1 MYGIAIMADDLVFPD
16 KFTFYI
22 STYNNDTGLIPLDSI
37 CGFRQELYYSKQL
50 IYDFDTNIFF
60 CNDTIN
66 HSNFIP
72 CNFYLF
78 DQRVS
83 IPETFYMGSI
93 WYGENNHF
101 FDGYRAYV
109 WTTSPHSCLSWVL
122 ELETGRLLHTPDI
135 CDIFPVFQLPC
146 VTPRKPQTET
156 HRAGHARISWH
167 PGDTALYQLVFRSPN
182 GTVVLETDTLADT
195 SFVLTDSLI
204 ADTSLL
210 REGWCSVSLR
220 KACNYMDSPYH
231 TIVWSDWSEPK
242 RFYYTPYRDINGIS
256 TPVVEPPY
264 FTLAPNPAAGDVTVT
279 FGDPLPEGCTLDLF
293 GPDGRLLSSQ
303 PLPAAITTFQFTAGQ
318 LPTGLY
324 LLRLSTPVTSTSRKL
339 SIVR

>member
-1 MYGIAIMADDLVFPD
+1 
-16 KFTFYI
+16 
-22 STYNNDTGLIPLDSI
+22 
-37 CGFRQELYYSKQL
+37 
-50 IYDFDTNIFF
+50 
-60 CNDTIN
+60 
-66 HSNFIP
+66 
-72 CNFYLF
+72 
-78 DQRVS
+78 
-83 IPETFYMGSI
+83 
-93 WYGENNHF
+93 
-101 FDGYRAYV
+101 
-109 WTTSPHSCLSWVL
+109 
-122 ELETGRLLHTPDI
+122 
-135 CDIFPVFQLPC
+135 
-146 VTPRKPQTET
+146 
-156 HRAGHARISWH
+156 
-167 PGDTALYQLVFRSPN
+167 
-182 GTVVLETDTLADT
+182 
-195 SFVLTDSLI
+195 
-204 ADTSLL
+204 
-210 REGWCSVSLR
+210 
-220 KACNYMDSPYH
+220 MDSPYH